1 MYRCARATIATCAR
15 RCGPVHGAGKLAP
28 YPQQSN
34 HTVRRIAVIIG
45 PLLALM
51 LGTGLNALGQPSEV
65 CWTAGVTL
73 LCAIWWISEAI
84 PIPVTGLLPL
94 AIFPLVGVLTPNEV
108 GQAYG
113 SPLILLYLGGF
124 MLSMAMEKSGAHRR
138 IALGMVNLFGG
149 GGRAVVFG
157 FMAAAASLS
166 MWISNTATSL
176 MLLPIALA
184 TLENAKDHRLKVAL
198 LLGVA
203 YACNVGGIGTPVGTP
218 PNLIFMQV
226 YEDTTGVSLSFIDW
240 MRWGLP
246 VVVLFVPL
254 IGFWLTRSL
263 GAGERLV
270 LPEVGSWRPEERR
283 TLTIFALTAIA
294 WITRND
300 PFGGWSGWLGLPQAN
315 DASVALLAVAALF
328 LTPNGKG
335 ERLLDWDTA
344 VRIPWGILILFSG
357 GICIAS
363 AFVSSGISQIIGE
376 ALAALS
382 GIPTVLL
389 LAAICLCVT
398 FLTEIT
404 SNTATTALLMP
415 VLAAAAIGSG
425 IDPRLLMVPAAMSAS
440 CAFMLPVATGPNAVI
455 FASGHVSIKSMVK
468 EGLALNFLG
477 VAVLTAVSYV
487 TLLR

>member
-1 MYRCARATIATCAR
+1 MR
-15 RCGPVHGAGKLAP
+15 RLAL
-28 YPQQSN
+28 
-34 HTVRRIAVIIG
+34 VIG
-45 PLLALM
+45 PLLALA
-51 LGTGLNALGQPSEV
+51 LGTGLAALGQPSEV

-84 PIPVTGLLPL
+84 PIAVTGLLPL
-94 AIFPLVGVLTPNEV
+94 AVFPLVGVLTPDEV

-138 IALGMVNLFGG
+138 LALGMVNFFGG

-157 FMAAAASLS
+157 FMVAAAALS

-184 TLENAKDHRLKVAL
+184 ALENAKDARLKIAL

-203 YACNVGGIGTPVGTP
+203 YGCNVGGIGTPVGTP

-226 YEDTTGVSLSFIDW
+226 YQDTTGIALGFLDW

-246 VVVLFVPL
+246 VVVVFVPL
-254 IGFWLTRSL
+254 IGLWLTRSL
-263 GAGERLV
+263 GAVERLE
-270 LPEVGSWRPEERR
+270 LPEVGAWRAEEKR
-283 TLTIFALTAIA
+283 TLTVFALTAAA

-300 PFGGWSGWLGLPQAN
+300 PFGGWSGWLDLPQAN
-315 DASVALLAVAALF
+315 DASVALIAVVALF

-363 AFVSSGISQIIGE
+363 AFVSSGISQMIGG
-376 ALAALS
+376 ALGALS
-382 GIPTVLL
+382 GFPTLL
-389 LAAICLCVT
+389 LLGAICLSVT

-415 VLAAAAIGSG
+415 VLAAAALGAG
-425 IDPRLLMVPAAMSAS
+425 TDPRLLMVPAAMSAS

-455 FASGHVSIKSMVK
+455 FASGHVSIRHMAR
-468 EGLALNFLG
+468 EGLALNLIG
-477 VAVLTAVSYV
+477 AVVLTAVSYFM
-487 TLLR
+487 LAG

>member
-1 MYRCARATIATCAR
+1 
-15 RCGPVHGAGKLAP
+15 
-28 YPQQSN
+28 
-34 HTVRRIAVIIG
+34 VRLIILIGG
-45 PLLALM
+45 PLAALM
-51 LGTGLNALGQPSEV
+51 LGLGLSSAGQPSEL
-65 CWTAGVTL
+65 CWTAGITL
-73 LCAIWWISEAI
+73 LCAVWWVGEPI
-84 PIPVTGLLPL
+84 PIPITAMLPF
-94 AIFPLVGVLTPNEV
+94 AVFPMVGVLTPNQV

-138 IALGMVNLFGG
+138 LALGMVNLFGG
-149 GGRAVVFG
+149 GGRGVVFG
-157 FMAAAASLS
+157 FMAAAALLS

-184 TLENAKDHRLKVAL
+184 TLENTKDERFKIAL

-226 YEDTTGVSLSFIDW
+226 YQETTGVTLGFVDW

-254 IGFWLTRSL
+254 VGIWLTRNLPTGVTLSL
-263 GAGERLV
+263 PAVGE
-270 LPEVGSWRPEERR
+270 WRTEERR
-283 TLTIFALTAIA
+283 TLLVFVLTAIA

-300 PFGGWSGWLGLPQAN
+300 PFGGWSTWLDLPQAN
-315 DASVALLAVAALF
+315 DASVALLAVVAMF
-328 LTPNGKG
+328 LVPNGRG
-335 ERLLDWDTA
+335 ERLLDWESA
-344 VRIPWGILILFSG
+344 VKIPWGILILFGG

-376 ALAALS
+376 TLAALS
-382 GIPTVLL
+382 GVDILIL
-389 LAAICLCVT
+389 LATICLSVT

-415 VLAAAAIGSG
+415 VLAAAGVGAA
-425 IDPRLLMVPAAMSAS
+425 IDPRLIMVPAAMSAS

-455 FASGHVSIKSMVK
+455 FSSGNVPIRAMAR
-468 EGLALNFLG
+468 EGFALNLIG
-477 VAVLTAVSYV
+477 AAVITAVCYFI
-487 TLLR
+487 L

>member
-1 MYRCARATIATCAR
+1 
-15 RCGPVHGAGKLAP
+15 
-28 YPQQSN
+28 
-34 HTVRRIAVIIG
+34 VR
-45 PLLALM
+45 LLALFGGPA
-51 LGTGLNALGQPSEV
+51 LALALGFGLAASGQSSEI

-73 LCAIWWISEAI
+73 LCAIWWVAETIS
-84 PIPVTGLLPL
+84 IPVTALLPL

-138 IALGMVNLFGG
+138 LALGMVNLFGG
-149 GGRAVVFG
+149 GGRGLVFG
-157 FMAAAASLS
+157 FMAAGALLS

-184 TLENAKDHRLKVAL
+184 TLENTKDERLRIAL

-203 YACNVGGIGTPVGTP
+203 FACNVGGMGTPIGTP

-226 YEDTTGVSLSFIDW
+226 YQETTGTALGFVDW
-240 MRWGLP
+240 MRWGIP
-246 VVVLFVPL
+246 VVILFLPL
-254 IGFWLTRSL
+254 IGIWLTRKL
-263 GAGERLV
+263 PAGQV
-270 LPEVGSWRPEERR
+270 LELPAVGVWRTEERR
-283 TLTIFALTAIA
+283 TLIVFGLTAAA
-294 WITRND
+294 WITRKD
-300 PFGGWSGWLGLPQAN
+300 PFGGWSAWFDFPQAN
-315 DASVALLAVAALF
+315 DASVALLAVVAMF
-328 LTPNGKG
+328 LVPNGKG
-335 ERLLDWDTA
+335 ERLLDWENA
-344 VRIPWGILILFSG
+344 VRIPWGILILFGS

-382 GIPTVLL
+382 GVHILILL
-389 LAAICLCVT
+389 GTICLSVT

-415 VLAAAAIGSG
+415 VLAAAAVGAA
-425 IDPRLLMVPAAMSAS
+425 IDPRLLMVPAALSAS

-455 FASGHVSIKSMVK
+455 FSSGLVPIRAMAR
-468 EGLALNFLG
+468 EGFGLNLIG
-477 VAVLTAVSYV
+477 AIVITAVCYFV
-487 TLLR
+487 L